1 MRLKNASWKSLY
13 SAGLSVISRVE
24 NGCTMLKDRDIRE
37 PLFAFLE
44 ESYGRIRIIEE
55 KNMGGSRADVIM
67 VTPDSF
73 VGIEIKSD
81 ADTYTRL
88 AGQVEDYDRYFD
100 MNIIVVGTRHAM
112 HVEEHVPASWGII
125 TVEEVEER
133 ADFYVLRR
141 PKPNPGIDPA
151 RKLSLLWRPELQHIV
166 YRHLKHK
173 YDRISKK
180 DVIAKILA
188 GVPYETL
195 RLEMSEELFERD
207 YTRIFDEIN
216 RFRVEHEGK
225 KPRRRRR
232 QLHAKLH
239 PANASAATSSLPPEA
254 CGDGKPKRAGAT
266 RTANASVAASS
277 PSPEVSDDE
286 KTKRAGAT
294 HTARRRKPN
303 LHVKHVVKGRKSP
316 KTGKKST

>member
-1 MRLKNASWKSLY
+1 
-13 SAGLSVISRVE
+13 
-24 NGCTMLKDRDIRE
+24 MLKDKDIRE

-44 ESYGRIRIIEE
+44 ESWGRIRIIEE

-125 TVEEVEER
+125 TVEEVDGR

-141 PKPNPGIDPA
+141 PKPNPGVDPA

-166 YRHLKHK
+166 TRHLKHK
-173 YDRISKK
+173 YERISKK
-180 DVIAKILA
+180 DVIERILA

-195 RLEMSEELFERD
+195 RVEMSEELFERD

-216 RFRVEHEGK
+216 QFRVEREGK

-239 PANASAATSSLPPEA
+239 PANASATASSPSAEVT
-254 CGDGKPKRAGAT
+254 GNEKPKRAGAT
-266 RTANASVAASS
+266 RTANASAAASA

-286 KTKRAGAT
+286 KPKRAGAT
-294 HTARRRKPN
+294 RTARRRKPN

>member
-1 MRLKNASWKSLY
+1 
-13 SAGLSVISRVE
+13 
-24 NGCTMLKDRDIRE
+24 MLKDKDIRE

-44 ESYGRIRIIEE
+44 ESWGRIRIIEE

-88 AGQVEDYDRYFD
+88 AGQIEDYDRYFD

-125 TVEEVEER
+125 TVEEVEGR

-141 PKPNPGIDPA
+141 PKSNPGVDPA

-166 YRHLKHK
+166 ARHLKHK
-173 YDRISKK
+173 YERISKK
-180 DVIAKILA
+180 DVITKILA

-216 RFRVEHEGK
+216 QFRVEREGK

-239 PANASAATSSLPPEA
+239 PANASADASSRSPEA
-254 CGDGKPKRAGAT
+254 TATGKTKRAGTRSANASADASSRSSEASGDEKPKRAGAT
-266 RTANASVAASS
+266 RTA
-277 PSPEVSDDE
+277 
-286 KTKRAGAT
+286 
-294 HTARRRKPN
+294 HRRKPN
-303 LHVKHVVKGRKSP
+303 LHVKHVVKGRKSA
-316 KTGKKST
+316 KIGKKST

>member
-1 MRLKNASWKSLY
+1 
-13 SAGLSVISRVE
+13 
-24 NGCTMLKDRDIRE
+24 MLKDKDIRE

-44 ESYGRIRIIEE
+44 ESWGRIRIIQE

-125 TVEEVEER
+125 TVEEVEGR

-141 PKPNPGIDPA
+141 PKPNPGVDPA

-166 YRHLKHK
+166 TRHLKHK
-173 YDRISKK
+173 YERISKK
-180 DVIAKILA
+180 DVIERILA

-195 RLEMSEELFERD
+195 RVEMSEELFERD

-216 RFRVEHEGK
+216 QFRVEREGK

-239 PANASAATSSLPPEA
+239 PANASATASSPSAEVT
-254 CGDGKPKRAGAT
+254 GNEKPKRAGAT
-266 RTANASVAASS
+266 RTANASAAASS

-286 KTKRAGAT
+286 KPKRAGAT
-294 HTARRRKPN
+294 RTARRRKPN

>member
-1 MRLKNASWKSLY
+1 
-13 SAGLSVISRVE
+13 
-24 NGCTMLKDRDIRE
+24 MLKDRDIRE

-88 AGQVEDYDRYFD
+88 AGQIEDYDRYFD

-125 TVEEVEER
+125 TVEEVEGR

-141 PKPNPGIDPA
+141 PKSNPGVDPA

-166 YRHLKHK
+166 ARHLKHK
-173 YDRISKK
+173 YERISKK
-180 DVIAKILA
+180 DVITKILA

-216 RFRVEHEGK
+216 QFRVEREGK

-232 QLHAKLH
+232 QLHAKIH
-239 PANASAATSSLPPEA
+239 PANASAAASSRSPEA
-254 CGDGKPKRAGAT
+254 SATEKMKRAGTRSANASDASSRSPEASGDEKPKRAGAT
-266 RTANASVAASS
+266 RTA
-277 PSPEVSDDE
+277 
-286 KTKRAGAT
+286 
-294 HTARRRKPN
+294 RRRKPD
-303 LHVKHVVKGRKSP
+303 LHVKHVVKGRKSA

>member
-1 MRLKNASWKSLY
+1 
-13 SAGLSVISRVE
+13 
-24 NGCTMLKDRDIRE
+24 MLKDRDIRE

-100 MNIIVVGTRHAM
+100 MNIIIVGTRHAM

-125 TVEEVEER
+125 TVEEVEGR

-180 DVIAKILA
+180 DVIEKILA

-216 RFRVEHEGK
+216 QFRVEREGK

-239 PANASAATSSLPPEA
+239 PVGATRTANASAAASSLPPEA
-254 CGDGKPKRAGAT
+254 CGDEKPKRAGT
-266 RTANASVAASS
+266 TGTANASASASS

-286 KTKRAGAT
+286 KPKRAGAT
-294 HTARRRKPN
+294 RTARRRKPN

>member
-1 MRLKNASWKSLY
+1 
-13 SAGLSVISRVE
+13 
-24 NGCTMLKDRDIRE
+24 MLKDKNIRE

-88 AGQVEDYDRYFD
+88 AGQIEDYDRYFD

-112 HVEEHVPASWGII
+112 HVEEHVPTSWGII
-125 TVEEVEER
+125 TVEEVEGR

-141 PKPNPGIDPA
+141 PKSNPGLDPA

-166 YRHLKHK
+166 ARHLKHK
-173 YDRISKK
+173 YERISKK
-180 DVIAKILA
+180 DVITKILA

-216 RFRVEHEGK
+216 QFRVEREGK

-239 PANASAATSSLPPEA
+239 PANASAAASSRSPEA
-254 CGDGKPKRAGAT
+254 TATGNTKRAGTCSANASDASSWSPEASGDEKPKRAGAT
-266 RTANASVAASS
+266 R
-277 PSPEVSDDE
+277 
-286 KTKRAGAT
+286 
-294 HTARRRKPN
+294 TARRRKPN
-303 LHVKHVVKGRKSP
+303 LHVKHVVKGRKSA

>member
-1 MRLKNASWKSLY
+1 
-13 SAGLSVISRVE
+13 
-24 NGCTMLKDRDIRE
+24 
-37 PLFAFLE
+37 
-44 ESYGRIRIIEE
+44 
-55 KNMGGSRADVIM
+55 MGGSRADVIM

-125 TVEEVEER
+125 TVEEVEGR

-141 PKPNPGIDPA
+141 PKPNPGVDPA
-151 RKLSLLWRPELQHIV
+151 RKLSLLWRPELQRIV
-166 YRHLKHK
+166 YRHLKYK

-180 DVIAKILA
+180 DVIAKIVA

-195 RLEMSEELFERD
+195 RVEMSEELFERD

-216 RFRVEHEGK
+216 QFRVEREGK

-239 PANASAATSSLPPEA
+239 PANASATASSPSAEVT
-254 CGDGKPKRAGAT
+254 GNEKPKRAGAT
-266 RTANASVAASS
+266 RTANASAAASS

-286 KTKRAGAT
+286 KPKRAGAT
-294 HTARRRKPN
+294 RTARRRKPN

-316 KTGKKST
+316 KTGKKSTS

>member
-1 MRLKNASWKSLY
+1 
-13 SAGLSVISRVE
+13 
-24 NGCTMLKDRDIRE
+24 MLKDRDIRE

-125 TVEEVEER
+125 TVEEVEGR

-141 PKPNPGIDPA
+141 PKSNPGVDSA

-166 YRHLKHK
+166 ARHLKHK
-173 YDRISKK
+173 YERISKK
-180 DVIAKILA
+180 DVITKILA

-216 RFRVEHEGK
+216 QFRVEREGK

-239 PANASAATSSLPPEA
+239 PANASAAASSRSSEA
-254 CGDGKPKRAGAT
+254 TATGKTKRAGTRSANVSADASSQSSEASGDEKSKRAGAT
-266 RTANASVAASS
+266 R
-277 PSPEVSDDE
+277 
-286 KTKRAGAT
+286 
-294 HTARRRKPN
+294 TARRRKPN
-303 LHVKHVVKGRKSP
+303 LHVKHVVKGRKSA
-316 KTGKKST
+316 KIGKKST

>member
-13 SAGLSVISRVE
+13 GAGLSDISRVE

-125 TVEEVEER
+125 TVEEVEGS

-141 PKPNPGIDPA
+141 PQPNPGIDPA

-180 DVIAKILA
+180 DVITKILA

-216 RFRVEHEGK
+216 QFRVEREGK

-239 PANASAATSSLPPEA
+239 PANVSADASSRSPEVTDTGKTKRAGTRSANASDASSRSPEVS
-254 CGDGKPKRAGAT
+254 GDEKPKRAGAT
-266 RTANASVAASS
+266 RTV
-277 PSPEVSDDE
+277 
-286 KTKRAGAT
+286 
-294 HTARRRKPN
+294 RRRKPN
-303 LHVKHVVKGRKSP
+303 LHVKHVVKGRKSA

>member
-1 MRLKNASWKSLY
+1 
-13 SAGLSVISRVE
+13 
-24 NGCTMLKDRDIRE
+24 MLKDKDIRE

-44 ESYGRIRIIEE
+44 ESWGRIRIIEE

-125 TVEEVEER
+125 TVEEVEGR

-141 PKPNPGIDPA
+141 PKPNPGVDPA

-166 YRHLKHK
+166 TRHLKHK
-173 YDRISKK
+173 YERISKK
-180 DVIAKILA
+180 DVIERILA

-195 RLEMSEELFERD
+195 RVEMSEELFERD

-216 RFRVEHEGK
+216 QFRVEREGK

-239 PANASAATSSLPPEA
+239 PANASATASSPSAEVT
-254 CGDGKPKRAGAT
+254 GNEKPKPAGAT
-266 RTANASVAASS
+266 RTANASAAASS

-286 KTKRAGAT
+286 KPKRAGAT
-294 HTARRRKPN
+294 RTARRRKPN

>member
-1 MRLKNASWKSLY
+1 
-13 SAGLSVISRVE
+13 
-24 NGCTMLKDRDIRE
+24 MLKDKDIRE
-37 PLFAFLE
+37 PLFTFLE
-44 ESYGRIRIIEE
+44 ESWGRIRIIEE

-125 TVEEVEER
+125 TVEEVEGR

-141 PKPNPGIDPA
+141 PKPNPGVDPA

-166 YRHLKHK
+166 TRHLKHK
-173 YDRISKK
+173 YERISKK
-180 DVIAKILA
+180 DVIERILA

-195 RLEMSEELFERD
+195 RVEMSEELFERD

-216 RFRVEHEGK
+216 QFRVEREGK

-239 PANASAATSSLPPEA
+239 PANASATASSPSAEVT
-254 CGDGKPKRAGAT
+254 GNEKPKRAGAT
-266 RTANASVAASS
+266 RTANASAAASS

-286 KTKRAGAT
+286 KPKRAGAT
-294 HTARRRKPN
+294 RTARRRKPN

>member
-1 MRLKNASWKSLY
+1 
-13 SAGLSVISRVE
+13 
-24 NGCTMLKDRDIRE
+24 MLKDRDIRE

-88 AGQVEDYDRYFD
+88 VGQVEDYDRYFD

-125 TVEEVEER
+125 TVEEVEGR

-166 YRHLKHK
+166 ARHLKHK
-173 YDRISKK
+173 YERISKK
-180 DVIAKILA
+180 DVIEKILA

-216 RFRVEHEGK
+216 RFRVEREGK
-225 KPRRRRR
+225 KPRRKRS
-232 QLHAKLH
+232 KLH
-239 PANASAATSSLPPEA
+239 V
-254 CGDGKPKRAGAT
+254 GK
-266 RTANASVAASS
+266 
-277 PSPEVSDDE
+277 
-286 KTKRAGAT
+286 
-294 HTARRRKPN
+294 KPN

-316 KTGKKST
+316 NTGKKST

>member
-13 SAGLSVISRVE
+13 GAGLSDISRVE

-125 TVEEVEER
+125 TVEEVEGR

-141 PKPNPGIDPA
+141 PKPNSGIDPA

-180 DVIAKILA
+180 DVIEKILA

-216 RFRVEHEGK
+216 RFRVEREGK
-225 KPRRRRR
+225 KPRRR
-232 QLHAKLH
+232 QQHAKLH
-239 PANASAATSSLPPEA
+239 PANASAAASPSSPEA
-254 CGDGKPKRAGAT
+254 SRDEKPKHAGTT
-266 RTANASVAASS
+266 RTA
-277 PSPEVSDDE
+277 
-286 KTKRAGAT
+286 R
-294 HTARRRKPN
+294 HRKPN
-303 LHVKHVVKGRKSP
+303 LHVKHVVKGWKRP

>member
-1 MRLKNASWKSLY
+1 
-13 SAGLSVISRVE
+13 
-24 NGCTMLKDRDIRE
+24 MLKDRDIRE

-88 AGQVEDYDRYFD
+88 AGQIEDYDRYFD

-125 TVEEVEER
+125 TVEEVEGR

-141 PKPNPGIDPA
+141 PKSNPGVDPA

-166 YRHLKHK
+166 ARHLKHK
-173 YDRISKK
+173 YERISKK
-180 DVIAKILA
+180 DVITKILA

-216 RFRVEHEGK
+216 QFRVEREGK

-239 PANASAATSSLPPEA
+239 PANASDASSRSSEATATGKTKCAETRSANASADASSRSPEA
-254 CGDGKPKRAGAT
+254 SGDEKPKRAGAT
-266 RTANASVAASS
+266 R
-277 PSPEVSDDE
+277 
-286 KTKRAGAT
+286 
-294 HTARRRKPN
+294 TARRRKPN

>member
-1 MRLKNASWKSLY
+1 
-13 SAGLSVISRVE
+13 
-24 NGCTMLKDRDIRE
+24 MLKDKDIRE

-125 TVEEVEER
+125 TVEEVEGR

-141 PKPNPGIDPA
+141 PKSNPGVDPA

-166 YRHLKHK
+166 ARHLKHK
-173 YDRISKK
+173 YERISKK
-180 DVIAKILA
+180 DVITKILA

-216 RFRVEHEGK
+216 QFRVEREGK

-239 PANASAATSSLPPEA
+239 PANASADASSRSPEA
-254 CGDGKPKRAGAT
+254 TGDEKPKRAGAT
-266 RTANASVAASS
+266 R
-277 PSPEVSDDE
+277 
-286 KTKRAGAT
+286 
-294 HTARRRKPN
+294 TARRRKPN

>member
-1 MRLKNASWKSLY
+1 
-13 SAGLSVISRVE
+13 
-24 NGCTMLKDRDIRE
+24 MLKDKDIRE

-44 ESYGRIRIIEE
+44 ESWGRIRIIEE

-125 TVEEVEER
+125 TVEEVEGR

-141 PKPNPGIDPA
+141 PKPNPGVDPA

-166 YRHLKHK
+166 TRHLKHK
-173 YDRISKK
+173 YERISKK
-180 DVIAKILA
+180 DVIERILA

-195 RLEMSEELFERD
+195 RVEMSEELFERD

-216 RFRVEHEGK
+216 QFRVEREGK

-232 QLHAKLH
+232 QLHAKLY
-239 PANASAATSSLPPEA
+239 PANASATASSPSAEVT
-254 CGDGKPKRAGAT
+254 GNEKPKRAGAT
-266 RTANASVAASS
+266 RTANASAAASS

-286 KTKRAGAT
+286 KPKRAGAT
-294 HTARRRKPN
+294 RTARRRKPN

>member
-1 MRLKNASWKSLY
+1 
-13 SAGLSVISRVE
+13 
-24 NGCTMLKDRDIRE
+24 MLKDRDIRE

-44 ESYGRIRIIEE
+44 ESWGRIRIIEE

-125 TVEEVEER
+125 TVEEVEGR

-166 YRHLKHK
+166 ARHLKHK
-173 YDRISKK
+173 YERISKK

-188 GVPYETL
+188 GVPYKTL

-216 RFRVEHEGK
+216 QFRVEREGK

-239 PANASAATSSLPPEA
+239 PANVSDAASSPLPEA
-254 CGDGKPKRAGAT
+254 SGTEKPKRAGVT
-266 RTANASVAASS
+266 R
-277 PSPEVSDDE
+277 
-286 KTKRAGAT
+286 
-294 HTARRRKPN
+294 TARRRKPN
-303 LHVKHVVKGRKSP
+303 LHVKRVVKGRKSP
-316 KTGKKST
+316 KSTKKST

>member
-1 MRLKNASWKSLY
+1 
-13 SAGLSVISRVE
+13 
-24 NGCTMLKDRDIRE
+24 MLKDKDIRE

-88 AGQVEDYDRYFD
+88 AGQVKDYDRYFD

-125 TVEEVEER
+125 TVEEVEGR

-141 PKPNPGIDPA
+141 PKPNSGIDPA

-180 DVIAKILA
+180 DVIEKILA

-216 RFRVEHEGK
+216 RFRVEREGK

-232 QLHAKLH
+232 QQHAKLH
-239 PANASAATSSLPPEA
+239 PANASAAASPSSPEA
-254 CGDGKPKRAGAT
+254 SRDEKPKHAGTT
-266 RTANASVAASS
+266 RTA
-277 PSPEVSDDE
+277 
-286 KTKRAGAT
+286 R
-294 HTARRRKPN
+294 HRKPN
-303 LHVKHVVKGRKSP
+303 LHVKHVVKGWKRP

>member
-1 MRLKNASWKSLY
+1 
-13 SAGLSVISRVE
+13 
-24 NGCTMLKDRDIRE
+24 MLKDRDIRE

-88 AGQVEDYDRYFD
+88 AGQVEDYSS
-100 MNIIVVGTRHAM
+100 ALL
-112 HVEEHVPASWGII
+112 AC
-125 TVEEVEER
+125 TVEEVEGS

-216 RFRVEHEGK
+216 QFRVEREGK
-225 KPRRRRR
+225 KPSRRRR

-254 CGDGKPKRAGAT
+254 CGDEKPKRAGAT
-266 RTANASVAASS
+266 R
-277 PSPEVSDDE
+277 
-286 KTKRAGAT
+286 
-294 HTARRRKPN
+294 TARRRKPN

>member
-1 MRLKNASWKSLY
+1 
-13 SAGLSVISRVE
+13 
-24 NGCTMLKDRDIRE
+24 MLKDKDIRE

-44 ESYGRIRIIEE
+44 ESWGRIRIIEE

-125 TVEEVEER
+125 TVEEVDGR

-141 PKPNPGIDPA
+141 PKPNPGVDPA

-166 YRHLKHK
+166 TRHLKHK
-173 YDRISKK
+173 YERISKK
-180 DVIAKILA
+180 DVIERILA

-195 RLEMSEELFERD
+195 RVEMSEELFERD

-216 RFRVEHEGK
+216 QVRVEREGK

-239 PANASAATSSLPPEA
+239 PANASATASSPSAEVT
-254 CGDGKPKRAGAT
+254 GNEKPKRAGAT
-266 RTANASVAASS
+266 RTANASAAASS

-286 KTKRAGAT
+286 KPKRAGAT
-294 HTARRRKPN
+294 RTARRRKPN

>member
-1 MRLKNASWKSLY
+1 
-13 SAGLSVISRVE
+13 
-24 NGCTMLKDRDIRE
+24 MLKDKDIRE

-44 ESYGRIRIIEE
+44 ESWGRIRIIEE

-125 TVEEVEER
+125 TVEEVEGR

-141 PKPNPGIDPA
+141 PKPNPAVDPA

-166 YRHLKHK
+166 ARHLKHK
-173 YDRISKK
+173 YERISKK
-180 DVIAKILA
+180 DVIGKLLA

-216 RFRVEHEGK
+216 QFRVEREGK

-239 PANASAATSSLPPEA
+239 PANASAAASSRSPEA
-254 CGDGKPKRAGAT
+254 SADEKPKRAGAT
-266 RTANASVAASS
+266 R
-277 PSPEVSDDE
+277 
-286 KTKRAGAT
+286 
-294 HTARRRKPN
+294 TARRRKPN

-316 KTGKKST
+316 KSTKKST

>member
-1 MRLKNASWKSLY
+1 
-13 SAGLSVISRVE
+13 
-24 NGCTMLKDRDIRE
+24 MLKDKDIRE

-44 ESYGRIRIIEE
+44 ESWGRIRIIEE

-125 TVEEVEER
+125 TVEEVDGR

-141 PKPNPGIDPA
+141 PKPNPGVDPA

-166 YRHLKHK
+166 TRHLKHK
-173 YDRISKK
+173 YERISKK
-180 DVIAKILA
+180 DVIERILA

-195 RLEMSEELFERD
+195 RVEMSEELFERD

-216 RFRVEHEGK
+216 QFRVEREGK

-239 PANASAATSSLPPEA
+239 PANASATASSPSAEVT
-254 CGDGKPKRAGAT
+254 GNEKPKRAGAT
-266 RTANASVAASS
+266 RTANASAAASS

-286 KTKRAGAT
+286 KPKRAGAT
-294 HTARRRKPN
+294 RTARRRKPN

>member
-1 MRLKNASWKSLY
+1 
-13 SAGLSVISRVE
+13 
-24 NGCTMLKDRDIRE
+24 MLKDKDIRE
-37 PLFAFLE
+37 PLFTFLE
-44 ESYGRIRIIEE
+44 ESWGRIRIIEE

-88 AGQVEDYDRYFD
+88 AGQIEDYDRYFD

-125 TVEEVEER
+125 TVEEVEGR

-141 PKPNPGIDPA
+141 PKPNPGVDPA

-166 YRHLKHK
+166 TRHLKHK
-173 YDRISKK
+173 YERISKK
-180 DVIAKILA
+180 DVIERILA

-195 RLEMSEELFERD
+195 RVEMSEELIERD

-216 RFRVEHEGK
+216 QFRVEREGK

-239 PANASAATSSLPPEA
+239 PANASATASSPSAEVT
-254 CGDGKPKRAGAT
+254 GNEKPKRAGAT
-266 RTANASVAASS
+266 RTANASAAASS

-286 KTKRAGAT
+286 KPKRAGAT
-294 HTARRRKPN
+294 RTARRRKPN

>member
-13 SAGLSVISRVE
+13 SAGLAAISHVE
-24 NGCTMLKDRDIRE
+24 NECTMLKDRDIRE

-125 TVEEVEER
+125 TVEEVEGR

-180 DVIAKILA
+180 DVIEKILA

-216 RFRVEHEGK
+216 RFRVEREGK

-239 PANASAATSSLPPEA
+239 PANASAAASPSSPEA
-254 CGDGKPKRAGAT
+254 SRDEKPKHAGTT
-266 RTANASVAASS
+266 RTA
-277 PSPEVSDDE
+277 
-286 KTKRAGAT
+286 R
-294 HTARRRKPN
+294 HRKPN
-303 LHVKHVVKGRKSP
+303 LHVKHVVKGWKRP

>member
-1 MRLKNASWKSLY
+1 
-13 SAGLSVISRVE
+13 
-24 NGCTMLKDRDIRE
+24 
-37 PLFAFLE
+37 
-44 ESYGRIRIIEE
+44 
-55 KNMGGSRADVIM
+55 
-67 VTPDSF
+67 
-73 VGIEIKSD
+73 
-81 ADTYTRL
+81 
-88 AGQVEDYDRYFD
+88 
-100 MNIIVVGTRHAM
+100 M

-125 TVEEVEER
+125 TVEEVEGR

-141 PKPNPGIDPA
+141 PKPNSGIDPA

-180 DVIAKILA
+180 DVIEKILA

-216 RFRVEHEGK
+216 RFRVEREGK

-239 PANASAATSSLPPEA
+239 PANASAAASSPSPEA
-254 CGDGKPKRAGAT
+254 SDDEKPKRAGAT
-266 RTANASVAASS
+266 R
-277 PSPEVSDDE
+277 
-286 KTKRAGAT
+286 
-294 HTARRRKPN
+294 TARRRKPN

>member
-1 MRLKNASWKSLY
+1 
-13 SAGLSVISRVE
+13 
-24 NGCTMLKDRDIRE
+24 MLKDKDIRE

-44 ESYGRIRIIEE
+44 ESWGRIRIIEE
-55 KNMGGSRADVIM
+55 KNMGGSRADVIT

-125 TVEEVEER
+125 TVEEVEGR

-141 PKPNPGIDPA
+141 PKPNPGVDPA

-166 YRHLKHK
+166 TRHLKHK
-173 YDRISKK
+173 YERISKK
-180 DVIAKILA
+180 DVIERILA

-195 RLEMSEELFERD
+195 RVEMSEELFERD

-216 RFRVEHEGK
+216 QFRVEREGK

-239 PANASAATSSLPPEA
+239 PANASATASSPSAEVT
-254 CGDGKPKRAGAT
+254 GNEKPKRAGAT
-266 RTANASVAASS
+266 RTANASAAASS

-286 KTKRAGAT
+286 KPKRAGAT
-294 HTARRRKPN
+294 RTARRRKPN

>member
-1 MRLKNASWKSLY
+1 
-13 SAGLSVISRVE
+13 
-24 NGCTMLKDRDIRE
+24 MLKDKDIRE

-44 ESYGRIRIIEE
+44 ESWGRIRIIEE

-125 TVEEVEER
+125 TVEEVEGR

-141 PKPNPGIDPA
+141 PKSNPGVDPA
-151 RKLSLLWRPELQHIV
+151 RTLSLLWRPELQHIV
-166 YRHLKHK
+166 ARHLKHK
-173 YDRISKK
+173 YERISKK
-180 DVIAKILA
+180 DVITKILA

-216 RFRVEHEGK
+216 QFRVEREGK

-239 PANASAATSSLPPEA
+239 PANASDAASSPSPETA
-254 CGDGKPKRAGAT
+254 GDEKPKRAGAT
-266 RTANASVAASS
+266 R
-277 PSPEVSDDE
+277 
-286 KTKRAGAT
+286 
-294 HTARRRKPN
+294 TARRRKPN

-316 KTGKKST
+316 KTGKKSTS

>member
-1 MRLKNASWKSLY
+1 
-13 SAGLSVISRVE
+13 
-24 NGCTMLKDRDIRE
+24 MLKDKDIRE

-44 ESYGRIRIIEE
+44 ESWGRIRIIEE

-125 TVEEVEER
+125 TVEEVDGR

-166 YRHLKHK
+166 TRHLKHK
-173 YDRISKK
+173 YERISKK
-180 DVIAKILA
+180 DVIERILA

-195 RLEMSEELFERD
+195 RVEMSEELFERD

-216 RFRVEHEGK
+216 QFRVEREGK

-239 PANASAATSSLPPEA
+239 PANASATASSPSAEVT
-254 CGDGKPKRAGAT
+254 GNEKPKRAGAT
-266 RTANASVAASS
+266 RTANASAAASS

-286 KTKRAGAT
+286 KPKRAGAT
-294 HTARRRKPN
+294 RTARRRKPN

>member
-1 MRLKNASWKSLY
+1 
-13 SAGLSVISRVE
+13 
-24 NGCTMLKDRDIRE
+24 MLKDRDIRE

-125 TVEEVEER
+125 TVEEVEGR

-166 YRHLKHK
+166 ARHLKHK
-173 YDRISKK
+173 YERISKK
-180 DVIAKILA
+180 DVITKILA

-216 RFRVEHEGK
+216 QFRVEREGK

-239 PANASAATSSLPPEA
+239 PANASADASSWSPEA
-254 CGDGKPKRAGAT
+254 SGDEKPKRAGT
-266 RTANASVAASS
+266 RSANASADASS
-277 PSPEVSDDE
+277 RSPEASGDE

-294 HTARRRKPN
+294 RTARRRKPN
-303 LHVKHVVKGRKSP
+303 LHVKHVVKGRKSA
-316 KTGKKST
+316 KIGKKST

>member
-1 MRLKNASWKSLY
+1 
-13 SAGLSVISRVE
+13 
-24 NGCTMLKDRDIRE
+24 MLKDKDIRE

-44 ESYGRIRIIEE
+44 ESWGRIRIIEE

-125 TVEEVEER
+125 TVEEVEGR

-166 YRHLKHK
+166 ARQLKHK
-173 YDRISKK
+173 YERISKK

-216 RFRVEHEGK
+216 QFRVEREGK

-239 PANASAATSSLPPEA
+239 PANASATASSPSAEVT
-254 CGDGKPKRAGAT
+254 GNEKPKRAGAT
-266 RTANASVAASS
+266 R
-277 PSPEVSDDE
+277 
-286 KTKRAGAT
+286 
-294 HTARRRKPN
+294 TARRRKPN
-303 LHVKHVVKGRKSP
+303 LHVKRVVKGRKSP
-316 KTGKKST
+316 KTGKKSTS

>member
-1 MRLKNASWKSLY
+1 
-13 SAGLSVISRVE
+13 
-24 NGCTMLKDRDIRE
+24 MLKDRDIRE

-44 ESYGRIRIIEE
+44 ESWGRIRIIEE

-125 TVEEVEER
+125 TVEEVEGR

-151 RKLSLLWRPELQHIV
+151 RKLSLLWRPEMQHIV
-166 YRHLKHK
+166 ARHLKHK
-173 YDRISKK
+173 YERNSKK

-216 RFRVEHEGK
+216 QFRVEREGK

-239 PANASAATSSLPPEA
+239 PANASDAASSPLPEA
-254 CGDGKPKRAGAT
+254 SGTEKPKRAGAT
-266 RTANASVAASS
+266 R
-277 PSPEVSDDE
+277 
-286 KTKRAGAT
+286 
-294 HTARRRKPN
+294 TARRRKPN

-316 KTGKKST
+316 KSTKKST

>member
-1 MRLKNASWKSLY
+1 
-13 SAGLSVISRVE
+13 
-24 NGCTMLKDRDIRE
+24 MLKDKDIRE

-44 ESYGRIRIIEE
+44 ESWGRIRIIEE

-112 HVEEHVPASWGII
+112 HAEEHVPASWGII
-125 TVEEVEER
+125 TVEEVEGR

-141 PKPNPGIDPA
+141 PKPNPGVDPA

-166 YRHLKHK
+166 TRHLKHK
-173 YDRISKK
+173 YERISKK
-180 DVIAKILA
+180 DVIERILA

-195 RLEMSEELFERD
+195 RVEMSEELFERD

-216 RFRVEHEGK
+216 QFRVEREGK

-239 PANASAATSSLPPEA
+239 PANASATASSPSAEVT
-254 CGDGKPKRAGAT
+254 GNEKPKRAGAT
-266 RTANASVAASS
+266 RTANASAAASS

-286 KTKRAGAT
+286 KPKRAGAT
-294 HTARRRKPN
+294 RTARRRKPN

>member
-1 MRLKNASWKSLY
+1 
-13 SAGLSVISRVE
+13 
-24 NGCTMLKDRDIRE
+24 MLKDRDIRE

-67 VTPDSF
+67 VTSDSF

-125 TVEEVEER
+125 TVEEVEGS

-180 DVIAKILA
+180 DVIEKILA

-216 RFRVEHEGK
+216 RFRVEREGK

-239 PANASAATSSLPPEA
+239 PANAS
-254 CGDGKPKRAGAT
+254 D
-266 RTANASVAASS
+266 AASS
-277 PSPEVSDDE
+277 PSPEASGDE
-286 KTKRAGAT
+286 KPKHAGT
-294 HTARRRKPN
+294 TRTARHRKPN
-303 LHVKHVVKGRKSP
+303 LHVKHVVKGWKRP

>member
-1 MRLKNASWKSLY
+1 
-13 SAGLSVISRVE
+13 
-24 NGCTMLKDRDIRE
+24 MLKDKDIRE

-44 ESYGRIRIIEE
+44 ESWGRIRIIEE

-125 TVEEVEER
+125 TVEEVEGR

-141 PKPNPGIDPA
+141 PKPNPGVDPA

-166 YRHLKHK
+166 TRHLKHK
-173 YDRISKK
+173 YERISKK
-180 DVIAKILA
+180 DVIERILA

-195 RLEMSEELFERD
+195 RVEMSEELFERD

-216 RFRVEHEGK
+216 QFRVEREGK

-239 PANASAATSSLPPEA
+239 PANASATASSPSAEVT
-254 CGDGKPKRAGAT
+254 GNEKPKRAGAT
-266 RTANASVAASS
+266 RTANASAAASS

-286 KTKRAGAT
+286 KPKRAGAT
-294 HTARRRKPN
+294 RTARRRKPN